1 MCAQHTAW
9 ERAND
14 AARKGATAEVSDQI
28 TTASTQEREREAET
42 STSTTDRWI
51 LTSVASSVGSLCRHT
66 IATSTVCMILIL
78 VDQTRVEQGTRGPG
92 PEMAEI
98 VEKRGPGDQGT
109 RGPAMA
115 EIVEKRGPGDQG
127 TRGPAMAEINAR
139 TLMFN
144 LGPEDA
150 IDLTTSAKIARYTER
165 KQLAYNLTDEGV
177 LLLDGRGKKIHLKNG
192 VVTLRNALGLH
203 ALPERIMTNVMRED
217 VSLQGQR
224 CCAIDSI
231 GDNIVLTT
239 DPNLTK
245 QTNMLHVRKMALV
258 DPQLLKSLHEN
269 TTPQPPVDKI
279 LRDLDAEMTSILK
292 SDAGVSEKVPLY
304 NQLLLRYNE
313 MTKMHAAIP
322 TPVVVMKSNTV
333 DNEPVAVVKSNTVDN
348 EPAAEVTAGQ
358 STELVNIVATLP
370 KTLQEKGRQ
379 LLGRLSKVE
388 WNERGELMHEGVAIP
403 GSNAVDLVHDL
414 IRNRKTARD
423 PVGWHQFAK
432 QTRSANIPLELVGNV
447 ARRKHMQKPTP
458 TKRIR
463 KSKFDIPTGWEPL

>member
-14 AARKGATAEVSDQI
+14 TARKGATAEVSDQI

-78 VDQTRVEQGTRGPG
+78 VDQSGPDQS
-92 PEMAEI
+92 
-98 VEKRGPGDQGT
+98 GPGDQGT

-115 EIVEKRGPGDQG
+115 EILILVDQG

-165 KQLAYNLTDEGV
+165 KQLAYKLTDEGV
-177 LLLDGRGKKIHLKNG
+177 LLLDGRGKKIHLRKG

-292 SDAGVSEKVPLY
+292 SDADVSEKVPLY

>member
-1 MCAQHTAW
+1 
-9 ERAND
+9 
-14 AARKGATAEVSDQI
+14 
-28 TTASTQEREREAET
+28 
-42 STSTTDRWI
+42 
-51 LTSVASSVGSLCRHT
+51 
-66 IATSTVCMILIL
+66 
-78 VDQTRVEQGTRGPG
+78 
-92 PEMAEI
+92 
-98 VEKRGPGDQGT
+98 
-109 RGPAMA
+109 
-115 EIVEKRGPGDQG
+115 
-127 TRGPAMAEINAR
+127 MAEINAR
-139 TLMFN
+139 ALMFN
-144 LGPEDA
+144 LGREDA
-150 IDLTTSAKIARYTER
+150 IDSTTSAKIARYAER
-165 KQLAYNLTDEGV
+165 KQLAYKLTDEGV
-177 LLLDGRGKKIHLKNG
+177 LLLDGRGKKIHLRNG

-203 ALPERIMTNVMRED
+203 ALPERCR
-217 VSLQGQR
+217 
-224 CCAIDSI
+224 AI
-231 GDNIVLTT
+231 GDNRVL
-239 DPNLTK
+239 NK
-245 QTNMLHVRKMALV
+245 QQQHTNVVTMLHVRKMALV
-258 DPQLLKSLHEN
+258 DPRLLKSLREN
-269 TTPQPPVDKI
+269 TTPQPPVDNI

-292 SDAGVSEKVPLY
+292 SDADVSEKVPLY

-313 MTKMHAAIP
+313 MTKIHAAIP